1 MLALTLVYCQITI
14 TPVMLGL
21 TLMYGQCM
29 AQCCWVLCWG
39 WNYNFTSVV
48 GSYADVWPMYDL
60 VLLGPSDYNYTS
72 VAGSYIGVRLSFF
85 Q

>member
-29 AQCCWVLCWG
+29 AQCCWVLG
-39 WNYNFTSVV
+39 WEWDYNFTSDA
-48 GSYADVWPMYDL
+48 GSYADVQPMYGP
-60 VLLGPSDYNYTS
+60 VLLGLTLGVGFASFVGPYTN
-72 VAGSYIGVRLSFF
+72 R
-85 Q
+85 